1 MQMIWMT
8 AAALAVA
15 SCTAPLTAAPVGESA
30 SSAAARAVD
39 PAAAAFVLSL
49 YSVESGG
56 TGEAVPEFDADLEAV
71 SSARTAALF
80 AEAKALTPEGYIG
93 YPEGH
98 PLVEFEEWGSLKLE
112 DVVTTQHRPDRAN
125 VSLILAFT
133 QPDVRLPRT
142 FDLVMEGGRWRLDD
156 LQFDGSAQTAPS
168 DAQSGSQ
175 AHVPTL
181 LEGFHTFIAEV
192 KAHPFIDQ

>member
-1 MQMIWMT
+1 MRILGMA

-15 SCTAPLTAAPVGESA
+15 ACSAPPEAATVGQVARPVTVQA
-30 SSAAARAVD
+30 AVD

-49 YSVESGG
+49 YGPETGG

-80 AEAKALTPEGYIG
+80 AEARALTPAGDIG

-112 DVVTTQHRPDRAN
+112 DVVTIQNGPDRAD
-125 VSLILAFT
+125 VSLVLAFT
-133 QPDVRLPRT
+133 RPDARLTRT
-142 FDLVMEGGRWRLDD
+142 FNLVKEGGRWRLDD
-156 LQFDGSAQTAPS
+156 LQFDH
-168 DAQSGSQ
+168 SGASSGPD
-175 AHVPTL
+175 AHVPGL
-181 LEGFHTFIAEV
+181 LEGFHTFIAGM
-192 KAHPFIDQ
+192 KAHPSGDR